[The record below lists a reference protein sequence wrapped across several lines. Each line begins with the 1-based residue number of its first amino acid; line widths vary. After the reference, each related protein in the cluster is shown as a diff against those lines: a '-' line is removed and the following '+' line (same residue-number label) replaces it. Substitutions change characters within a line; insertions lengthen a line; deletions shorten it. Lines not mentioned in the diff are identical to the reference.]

1 MFRQSIE
8 TYTTTDNLQ
17 GSNFIELAGLE
28 IYTFVVINSGTNPA
42 TVGLQVSPDQ
52 GTFLEDSLFTDVS
65 PQAAVALVPRLFLRY
80 ARIVFRSAIP
90 GRPTTV
96 IIVFNGQ

>member
-1 MFRQSIE
+1 MFHQSIE

-42 TVGLQVSPDQ
+42 TVALQVSPDQ
-52 GTFLEDSLFTDVS
+52 GTFLTDSLFTDLI
-65 PQAAVALVPRLFLRY
+65 PQSAVALVPRLFLRY
-80 ARIVFRSAIP
+80 ARIVFRSTTP
-90 GRPTTV
+90 GRPTT
-96 IIVFNGQ
+96 ITIVFNGQ